1 MRTFILILFFT
12 FISSTNVYA
21 TNIEDDATEVTV
33 PDFGDDLDDPFGG
46 DDFDPFEEETT
57 TQEES
62 SSASELESGAVDDD
76 VDAELLL
83 FGYLSE
89 PEESNVTLSRIYN
102 LLLTFL
108 YVYIINIGRQIIMRV
123 FRKGHARHGFVD

>member
-1 MRTFILILFFT
+1 MRFLICILMFT

-33 PDFGDDLDDPFGG
+33 PDYGDDLDDPFGG

-62 SSASELESGAVDDD
+62 SSSSDIVNFIKNGFGLLGDNGVITLMQ
-76 VDAELLL
+76 DA
-83 FGYLSE
+83 FS
-89 PEESNVTLSRIYN
+89 
-102 LLLTFL
+102 
-108 YVYIINIGRQIIMRV
+108 YVPSFIWSIIGVGVALMVLIGVAKYV
-123 FRKGHARHGFVD
+123 F

>member
-21 TNIEDDATEVTV
+21 TNIE
-33 PDFGDDLDDPFGG
+33 
-46 DDFDPFEEETT
+46 ETT

-62 SSASELESGAVDDD
+62 SSASVIESGTVDDD
-76 VDAELLL
+76 VYEELLL